1 MKLSRKQILDFNK
14 LGYLVL
20 DNVFSNREL
29 QELKS
34 SIKNILLIEMSKLKT
49 NEKKQSRV
57 KDSTNIFSSA
67 PVKIANSSNSNLTSL
82 ADTISESIQFKR
94 IVTSKKIQLI
104 VNRLLMKKKDN
115 PLYGYINRCR
125 INLAKDSK
133 AELGWHREIFQ
144 TIPRSSFIQI
154 WAPLIHNT
162 NKKNGSLQIIPRSHV
177 QILPKPKW
185 ASNKNLVSK
194 VFYSSDILRN
204 FNAKDISLKLGQ
216 AIFFSGRLLHKSG
229 QNNSNNPRYSVVGLY
244 HNISDENFIPPKASF
259 SYRGETPK
267 EYFDSFHKKL

>member
-1 MKLSRKQILDFNK
+1 
-14 LGYLVL
+14 
-20 DNVFSNREL
+20 
-29 QELKS
+29 
-34 SIKNILLIEMSKLKT
+34 
-49 NEKKQSRV
+49 
-57 KDSTNIFSSA
+57 
-67 PVKIANSSNSNLTSL
+67 
-82 ADTISESIQFKR
+82 
-94 IVTSKKIQLI
+94 
-104 VNRLLMKKKDN
+104 MKKKDN

-133 AELGWHREIFQ
+133 AELDWHREIFQ
-144 TIPRSSFIQI
+144 TIPRASFIQI

-162 NKKNGSLQIIPRSHV
+162 NKKNGSLRIIPRSHI

-194 VFYSSDILRN
+194 VSYSSDVLHN

-267 EYFDSFHKKL
+267 EDFDSFHKKL